1 MSRRILW
8 VLAVVLLV
16 GCGLAQ
22 LPALAAMDAAGADVL
37 TFELMG
43 TSARAEQVLAEWG
56 EAGRAA
62 AAEQLRWDVGFLVG
76 YGLAL
81 WLMATAVGASR
92 RVTLLGPLAAGADAL
107 ENASL
112 AVVLSGTT
120 TQPWPALAATFA
132 AVKFA
137 LLAAWVLGMVLTLV
151 RRRRARS
158 GDPAAAASG
167 ARPAH

>member
-8 VLAVVLLV
+8 VLAVVLVV

-22 LPALAAMDAAGADVL
+22 LPALTAMDAAGADVL
-37 TFELMG
+37 SFELMG

-62 AAEQLRWDVGFLVG
+62 AADQLRWDVGFLVG
-76 YGLAL
+76 YGLLL
-81 WLMATAVGASR
+81 WLVATAVGASR
-92 RVTLLGPLAAGADAL
+92 RVAVLGPLAAGADAL

-132 AVKFA
+132 SVKFA
-137 LLAAWVLGMVLTLV
+137 LLAAWVVGVVVTLV
-151 RRRRARS
+151 RRRGLRSRDAARS
-158 GDPAAAASG
+158 VPGGGPG
-167 ARPAH
+167 H